1 MQLFEIDKS
10 HKEVLGSIRH
20 WENVKI
26 AFTDTAI
33 WLKDFTLEQ
42 SNSADLQQLP
52 HLVSYEVKDNLLFL
66 RGSLLPTKK
75 VPSAL
80 LWSPIMRALP
90 VELPGLNHNFFGIN
104 EKVAVQIVK
113 SEIEKEAFALLTSI
127 ATAKEYIET
136 APEVRLKNLEWI
148 VLEDKVLLFGTPL
161 LPIKGVAFWKN
172 KNAFLPTGFDYELP
186 ILSAIIDKKINSDGQ
201 NYVLW
206 QSDSSCVLISKNSVK
221 PLSIGSFRKTFNQ

>member
-10 HKEVLGSIRH
+10 HKDLLGSIRH

-33 WLKDFTLEQ
+33 WLKDFSLEQ
-42 SNSADLQQLP
+42 INMADLQQIP

-66 RGSLLPTKK
+66 SGSLLPTKK

-80 LWSPIMRALP
+80 LWSPIRRALP

-113 SEIEKEAFALLTSI
+113 SETEKEASALLTSI
-127 ATAKEYIET
+127 ETAKEYIET
-136 APEVRLKNLEWI
+136 APEVRLKNLEWT

-172 KNAFLPTGFDYELP
+172 KNAFLPAGYDYELP
-186 ILSAIIDKKINSDGQ
+186 LLAAIIEKKINADGQ
-201 NYVLW
+201 NYMLW
-206 QSDSSCVLISKNSVK
+206 QSDSSWVLISKNSVK
-221 PLSIGSFRKTFNQ
+221 PLSISSFRKTFN

>member
-10 HKEVLGSIRH
+10 HKQLLGSIRH

-33 WLKDFTLEQ
+33 WLKDFSLEQ
-42 SNSADLQQLP
+42 INMADLQQIP
-52 HLVSYEVKDNLLFL
+52 HLVSYEVRDNLLFL
-66 RGSLLPTKK
+66 SGSLLPTKK

-80 LWSPIMRALP
+80 LWSPIRRALP

-113 SEIEKEAFALLTSI
+113 SETEKEASAVLTSI
-127 ATAKEYIET
+127 ATAKEYIAT
-136 APEVRLKNLEWI
+136 APEVRLKNLEWT

-172 KNAFLPTGFDYELP
+172 KNAFLPAGYDYELP
-186 ILSAIIDKKINSDGQ
+186 LLAAIIEKKINADGQ
-201 NYVLW
+201 NYMLW

-221 PLSIGSFRKTFNQ
+221 PLSISSFRKTFN

>member
-10 HKEVLGSIRH
+10 HKELLGSIRH

-26 AFTDTAI
+26 AFTETAI
-33 WLKDFTLEQ
+33 WLKDFSLDQ
-42 SNSADLQQLP
+42 INNADLQQIP
-52 HLVSYEVKDNLLFL
+52 HLVSYEAKDNLLFL

-80 LWSPIMRALP
+80 LWSPIKRALP
-90 VELPGLNHNFFGIN
+90 VEVPSLNHNFFGIH
-104 EKVAVQIVK
+104 EKVDVKIVR
-113 SEIEKEAFALLTSI
+113 SEIEKEAFALLSSI

-136 APEVRLKNLEWI
+136 APEVRLKNLEWT

-172 KNAFLPTGFDYELP
+172 KNAFLPAGFDYELP
-186 ILSAIIDKKINSDGQ
+186 ILSDIIDKKINADGQ
-201 NYVLW
+201 NYMLW
-206 QSDSSCVLISKNSVK
+206 QSDSSCVLIPKSGIK
-221 PLSIGSFRKTFNQ
+221 PLSISSFRNTFNE